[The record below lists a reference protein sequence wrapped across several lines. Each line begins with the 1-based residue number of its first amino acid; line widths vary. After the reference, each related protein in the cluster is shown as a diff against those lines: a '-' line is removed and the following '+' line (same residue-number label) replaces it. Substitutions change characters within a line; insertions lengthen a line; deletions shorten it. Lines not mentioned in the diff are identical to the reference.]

1 MMDIGKEYRARAY
14 VIIKIN
20 SLNVV
25 SKINK
30 MLRKWMNKKNITS
43 KKRLI
48 ELKRWYEFEGLI
60 RV

>member
-1 MMDIGKEYRARAY
+1 MVNIGKEYRARAY

-20 SLNVV
+20 SLNAI

-30 MLRKWMNKKNITS
+30 MLRKWMNKKDITS

-48 ELKRWYEFEGLI
+48 ELKR
-60 RV
+60 